1 VGRTLTRAQLHLLLH
16 GDLLLQRRARPDAGH
31 AGRGAADPAHRDTR
45 KMAKRE
51 YLDYVWSQMGTSETC
66 H

>member
-16 GDLLLQRRARPDAGH
+16 GDLLLQRRAAPG
-31 AGRGAADPAHRDTR
+31 AGRAAAADPAHRDTR